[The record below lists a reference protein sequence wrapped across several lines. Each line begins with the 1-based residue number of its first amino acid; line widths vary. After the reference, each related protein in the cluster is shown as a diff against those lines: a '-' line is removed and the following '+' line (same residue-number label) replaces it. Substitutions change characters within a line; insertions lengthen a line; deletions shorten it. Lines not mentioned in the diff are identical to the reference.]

1 MDPFAHLW
9 ANEATNVHAERYS
22 RAVSSYESLAHCLRN
37 RYFFD
42 TLNTLVEENKIDI
55 LLNFGCGFSMY
66 PFTLPPSVLYVE
78 IDTTDVISFKK
89 DKTRLWQAEGLLP
102 KRNIEFV
109 SADFNAV
116 SLEYLYNKLLPLSKG
131 KKIFILIEGVLF
143 FLGKEDTTRLFNLFN
158 RLQKKEDFIGSVS
171 FEPSLEKQVVF
182 KKLIDFVEVNLEKN
196 QQFNYQTVPE
206 EFYSSVEGY
215 NLIDHQDTMSLGSI
229 YKPDITISEDEILN
243 EHMYL
248 MQKS

>member
-9 ANEATNVHAERYS
+9 ANEATNVHAQRYS
-22 RAVSSYESLAHCLRN
+22 QAVSSYEALAHCLRN

-42 TLNTLVEENKIDI
+42 TLNTLAKENKIDI
-55 LLNFGCGFSMY
+55 LMNFGCGFSMY

-89 DKTRLWQAEGLLP
+89 DKTHLWQAEGLLP
-102 KRNIEFV
+102 KRNIEYV

-116 SLEYLYNKLLPLSKG
+116 SLEYLYNKLLPLSEG

-143 FLGKEDTTRLFNLFN
+143 FLGREDTSRLFNLFN

-171 FEPSLEKQVVF
+171 FEPSLEKQKVF

-206 EFYSSVEGY
+206 EFYTSVQGY
-215 NLIDHQDTMSLGSI
+215 HLIDHQDTMSLASR
-229 YKPDITISEDEILN
+229 YKPDISISEDEILN

-248 MQKS
+248 IQKS

>member
-1 MDPFAHLW
+1 M
-9 ANEATNVHAERYS
+9 
-22 RAVSSYESLAHCLRN
+22 
-37 RYFFD
+37 
-42 TLNTLVEENKIDI
+42 
-55 LLNFGCGFSMY
+55 NFGCGFSMY

-78 IDTTDVISFKK
+78 IDTRDVISFKK
-89 DKTRLWQAEGLLP
+89 DKTQQWQAKGVLP
-102 KRNIEFV
+102 RRNIEFV

-116 SLEYLYNKLLPLSKG
+116 SLEYLFSQLLPLSKD

-143 FLGKEDTTRLFNLFN
+143 FLGKEDTSRLFNLFN
-158 RLQKKEDFIGSVS
+158 RLQKREDFIGSVS
-171 FEPSLEKQVVF
+171 FEPSLVKQKVF

-215 NLIDHQDTMSLGSI
+215 QLIDHQDTLRLASR
-229 YKPDITISEDEILN
+229 YKPDIPISEDEILN

-248 MQKS
+248 MQKN